1 MDNNRFKFRAWD
13 GSTMHYDVVP
23 WQWDFVISRAWHRCE
38 KSTGQGL
45 FGIGGKDGEFLVPGI
60 AFKTLMQFT
69 GHLDSNDKEVY
80 EGDIHRQEIE
90 EDDGDR
96 RFYYVCVW
104 IKEWSIFAWL
114 CITNSEYQKYLD
126 EGAESLD
133 ESMFWTYTVERAK
146 DITVCG
152 NIFETPKLL
161 VP

>member
-1 MDNNRFKFRAWD
+1 MDNNRFKFRAWNKLD
-13 GSTMHYDVVP
+13 GMQHMVYLTGLVRYGEGWTGGNPDYK
-23 WQWDFVISRAWHRCE
+23 FIELTFGNGGFKRCHHND
-38 KSTGQGL
+38 
-45 FGIGGKDGEFLVPGI
+45 IV
-60 AFKTLMQFT
+60 LMQWT
-69 GHLDSNDKEVY
+69 GHLDSNNKEVY

-161 VP
+161 EP

>member
-13 GSTMHYDVVP
+13 EQRQLMVYDFKNTDRP
-23 WQWDFVISRAWHRCE
+23 ITE
-38 KSTGQGL
+38 L
-45 FGIGGKDGEFLVPGI
+45 NEDGRLVRSCWY
-60 AFKTLMQFT
+60 TLMQWT
-69 GHLDSNDKEVY
+69 GHLDSNNKEVY

-161 VP
+161 EP